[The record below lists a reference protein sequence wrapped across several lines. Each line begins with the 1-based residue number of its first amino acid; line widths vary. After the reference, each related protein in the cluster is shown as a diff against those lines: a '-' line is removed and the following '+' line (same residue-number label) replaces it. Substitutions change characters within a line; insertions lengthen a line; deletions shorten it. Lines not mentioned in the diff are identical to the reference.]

1 MGAINYIAIGV
12 VTYGHPEVV
21 EHVLENCFKTYQAC
35 QLDVYY
41 YDSSPDRRTEEVV
54 KRYIDKGFDNFCYL
68 RLPEGMGSAK
78 KAELFFSGY
87 GLKKDYTYL
96 WLMKDRVM
104 VESPLLLSLY
114 ETVMLDRPDVVL
126 LNGYGDHD
134 ASSELITDPAD
145 FYKRWGWEVTSM
157 DTTLLKRDTILKGFE
172 ASQRDYTKAEPIFY
186 FLHYDTVFRRLADM
200 AAPQIRILS
209 GQHIKL
215 FSSPKGSPGWMN
227 ELFDIWADRWIR
239 ENEALPACYDE
250 YKDEVIRG
258 RALPVELKSREG
270 LLWLKD
276 MGALRREQLPMIL
289 KNWGRISELPET
301 VLYEVIGESP
311 EPAAYI

>member
-1 MGAINYIAIGV
+1 MGEINYIAIGV

-21 EHVLENCFKTYQAC
+21 EHVLENCFRIYKAC

-41 YDSSPDRRTEEVV
+41 YDSSPDRKTEEVV
-54 KRYIDKGFDNFCYL
+54 KNYIDKGYDNFHYL
-68 RLPEGMGSAK
+68 RLPAGMGSAK

-87 GLKKDYTYL
+87 GLEKDYAYL

-114 ETVMLDRPDVVL
+114 EIVMLDKPDVVL

-134 ASSELITDPAD
+134 TPSELLTDAAD
-145 FYKRWGWEVTSM
+145 FYKRWGREVTSM
-157 DTTLLKRDTILKGFE
+157 DTTLLKRESMLKGFE
-172 ASQRDYTKAEPIFY
+172 ASERDFGKDEPVFY
-186 FLHYDTVFRRLADM
+186 FFHYDTVFRRLADM
-200 AAPQIRILS
+200 NAPQIRVLS

-215 FSSPKGSPGWMN
+215 FSSPKGSPGWIN
-227 ELFDIWADRWIR
+227 ELFDIWTDRWIR
-239 ENEALPACYDE
+239 ENEALPSCYDR

-270 LLWLKD
+270 LLWLKTV
-276 MGALRREQLPMIL
+276 GALRREQLSMIL
-289 KNWGRISELPET
+289 KNWSRISELPEKI
-301 VLYEVIGESP
+301 LYEVMGDE
-311 EPAAYI
+311 EDAV